1 MLFIAYNRFLSI
13 FQFINRI
20 VTIFA
25 FWVPSS
31 FLYLT
36 KLEGFVDISSKK
48 KFFFFFYRKR
58 RFFGKMW
65 DFLRLISQHWII
77 IEIFFLGF
85 PGRVTV
91 LE

>member
-36 KLEGFVDISSKK
+36 KLEGFDDISSKK
-48 KFFFFFYRKR
+48 IFFFFLSKTAFFWKNVGFSAAHISTLDNHRNF
-58 RFFGKMW
+58 FFGFSW
-65 DFLRLISQHWII
+65 
-77 IEIFFLGF
+77 
-85 PGRVTV
+85 
-91 LE
+91 